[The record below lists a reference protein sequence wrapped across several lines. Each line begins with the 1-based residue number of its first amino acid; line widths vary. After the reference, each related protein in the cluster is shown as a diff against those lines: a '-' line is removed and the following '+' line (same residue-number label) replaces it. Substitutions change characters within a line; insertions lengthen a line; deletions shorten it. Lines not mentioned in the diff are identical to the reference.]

1 MKIKKYNKLFGSL
14 AAISG
19 VLMFLVYIP
28 QIMANLSG
36 NKGQPHQ
43 PIFTSFSCLLWI
55 IYGFTKMKKD
65 YALIFPNFIGIILTF
80 ITFLTSF

>member
-19 VLMFLVYIP
+19 VLMFLAYIP

-36 NKGQPHQ
+36 NKG
-43 PIFTSFSCLLWI
+43 
-55 IYGFTKMKKD
+55 
-65 YALIFPNFIGIILTF
+65 
-80 ITFLTSF
+80 